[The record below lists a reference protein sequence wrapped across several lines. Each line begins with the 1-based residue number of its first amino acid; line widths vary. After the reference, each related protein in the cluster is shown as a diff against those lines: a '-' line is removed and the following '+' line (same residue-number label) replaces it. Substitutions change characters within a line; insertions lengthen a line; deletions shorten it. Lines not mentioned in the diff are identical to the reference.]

1 MSTQLSILDAIAEGE
16 LLAQEKMHAAVA
28 AANRQHP
35 GWKERCWNLFKE
47 WVMNK
52 PPGYHFMI
60 EDFRLHVEINKK
72 LEMPKS
78 NRAFGFLSV
87 KGNKDGLIE
96 FAGIEKVKNSK
107 AHRANAAV
115 WSVI

>member
-1 MSTQLSILDAIAEGE
+1 MATQLSILDAIAEGE

-35 GWKERCWNLFKE
+35 GWKERCWKLFKE
-47 WVMNK
+47 WVMSK

-60 EDFRLHVEINKK
+60 EDFRESCKDKI
-72 LEMPKS
+72 ETPKS
-78 NRAFGFLSV
+78 NTAFGFLSV
-87 KGNKDGLIE
+87 KANRDGLIQH
-96 FAGIEKVKNSK
+96 AGTAKVKNKK
-107 AHRANAAV
+107 AHRTPANV

>member
-35 GWKERCWNLFKE
+35 EWKERCWKLFVE

-60 EDFRLHVEINKK
+60 EDFRLHVECQNK
-72 LEMPKS
+72 LEKPKS
-78 NRAFGFLSV
+78 DRAFGFLSA
-87 KGNKDGLIE
+87 KANREGLIE
-96 FAGIEKVKNSK
+96 FAGIEKVKNPK
-107 AHRANAAV
+107 AHRANASV
-115 WSVI
+115 WCVI